1 MSSQADVSSAQR
13 SPKRFGPAA
22 AMGVVVLVLLGA
34 MAWDTTV
41 VSIDA
46 EGGGQSAEFSGEQ
59 YGEEQFPHIRE
70 DVANRAIDA
79 ETLAADIAADQTAA
93 GEEYGVP
100 GGIGPIMPVRFSG
113 VVGEGASG
121 TYEVDVEGLPEG
133 LTIRVQTG
141 PAINGTDLR
150 DATGEIEFGQ
160 FTNQIEYQDAGS
172 GINEAMKEEVLA
184 EIDTNDLSGKTVEVT
199 GVFQLINPNNWLVT
213 PVSMSVE

>member
-22 AMGVVVLVLLGA
+22 MGAVVLVLLGT

-46 EGGGQSAEFSGEQ
+46 EDGGQSAEFSGEQ

-70 DVANRAIDA
+70 DVENRAIDA
-79 ETLAADIAADQTAA
+79 EELAADIAADQTAA

-113 VVGEGASG
+113 VVGEGTSG

-172 GINEAMKEEVLA
+172 GINEAMKEEVLS
-184 EIDTNDLSGKTVEVT
+184 EIDTNDLSGKTIEVT

-213 PVSMSVE
+213 PVRMSVE